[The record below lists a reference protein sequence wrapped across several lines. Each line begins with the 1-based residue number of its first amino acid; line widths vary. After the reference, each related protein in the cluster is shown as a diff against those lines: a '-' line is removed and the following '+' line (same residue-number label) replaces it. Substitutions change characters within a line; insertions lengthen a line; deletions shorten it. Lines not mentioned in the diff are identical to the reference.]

1 MKAVLC
7 KEWGDP
13 STLVVEEIE
22 SESPTTG
29 EVRIAVHAAGMNF
42 ADALLIGGQY
52 QFKPSLPFSP
62 GFEVSGV
69 VAEVGDGVEGLEPG
83 DEVMAALPHGGFAE
97 EVIAPSTNVLRIPEG
112 MGFSDAAAFPLAYGT
127 AHLAL
132 VHRARLEAADVL
144 LVYGAAGNVGRAAV
158 EVGKRLG
165 ATVIGTGGNEE
176 SLRAASEHGADH
188 TIDYEREDVRDRVEE
203 LTEGEGADVILDPV
217 GGEAFDA
224 SIRCVAW
231 EGTIL
236 VIGFASGHIPEVS
249 AVRVLMRNCAVMGM
263 DWGGYLRREPERVRA
278 ATAETLGWY
287 EEGALNPHPTHTF
300 SLEEATDALEQQTAR
315 QLTGKVVLTTN
326 RDKR

>member
-7 KEWGDP
+7 KEWGNP

-22 SESPTTG
+22 SEPLAPG
-29 EVRIAVHAAGMNF
+29 EVRIAVHASGLNF
-42 ADALLIGGQY
+42 ADALLVAGHY
-52 QFKPSLPFSP
+52 QFKPSFPFSP

-69 VAEVGDGVEGLEPG
+69 VAEVGDGVEGLTPG
-83 DEVMAALPHGGFAE
+83 DRVMAALPYGGYSE
-97 EVIAPSTNVLRIPEG
+97 EVVAPSTNVLRIPNG
-112 MGFSDAAAFPLAYGT
+112 MDFPDAAAFPVAYDT

-132 VHRARLEAADVL
+132 IHRARLDAGDVL
-144 LVYGAAGNVGRAAV
+144 LVHGAAGNVGRAAV

-176 SLRAASEHGADH
+176 SLRIASAHGADY
-188 TIDYEREDVRDRVEE
+188 TIDYEHEDVRERVED

-224 SIRCVAW
+224 SMRCVAW

-236 VIGFASGHIPEVS
+236 VIGFASGHFPDVS

-263 DWGGYLRREPERVRA
+263 DWGGYLRREPETVRA
-278 ATAETLGWY
+278 ATAEKLGWY
-287 EEGALNPHPTHTF
+287 EEGALNPRPSHTF
-300 SLEEATDALEQQTAR
+300 SLEEAAEALERQSAR
-315 QLTGKVVLTTN
+315 QLSGKVVLITN
-326 RDKR
+326 RD

>member
-7 KEWGDP
+7 KEWGEP

-22 SESPTTG
+22 AEPLSAG
-29 EVRIAVHAAGMNF
+29 EVLIEVHASGMNF
-42 ADALLIGGQY
+42 ADTLLIAGQY

-83 DEVMAALPHGGFAE
+83 DRVMAVLPYGGYAKQ
-97 EVIAPSTNVLRIPEG
+97 VVAPSTNVLRIRQG
-112 MGFSDAAAFPLAYGT
+112 MDFQTAAAFPLAYGT

-132 VHRARLEAADVL
+132 VHRARLGAGDVL
-144 LVYGAAGNVGRAAV
+144 LVHGAGGNVGRAAV
-158 EVGKRLG
+158 EVGKHLG
-165 ATVIGTGGNEE
+165 ATVIGTGSSEE
-176 SLRAASEHGADH
+176 SLKVASEHGADY
-188 TIDYEREDVRDRVEE
+188 TIDYEHEDIRDRVEE
-203 LTEGEGADVILDPV
+203 LTEGKGADVILDPV

-236 VIGFASGHIPEVS
+236 VIGFASGHIPEVP
-249 AVRVLMRNCAVMGM
+249 AVQVLIRNCAVMGM
-263 DWGGYLRREPERVRA
+263 DWGGYLRREPETVRE

-287 EEGALNPHPTHTF
+287 REGALKPQPSHTF
-300 SLEEATDALEQQTAR
+300 PLEQAAEALEKQSAR
-315 QLTGKVVLTTN
+315 HLTGKVVLSAG
-326 RDKR
+326 RD